1 MSPPTVDKFLG
12 EIAQILRDRDGV
24 KLKQYLVYEP
34 PFVPL
39 YEQMISE
46 IRQVYGPGIHDA
58 LEKKCTSFI
67 PEYDDEV
74 DGGSRASFITFMV
87 RYFIFLR
94 DLDVTNL
101 VETHEKLK
109 ALLK

>member
-1 MSPPTVDKFLG
+1 MSPPTVDKFLQG
-12 EIAQILRDRDGV
+12 IAQILRDRDGV
-24 KLKQYLVYEP
+24 KLQQYLRYEP
-34 PFVPL
+34 PFVPA

-46 IRQVYGPGIHDA
+46 IRQVYGPGSHDA

-67 PEYDDEV
+67 PEYDGGV
-74 DGGSRASFITFMV
+74 DGGSRASFLTFMV
-87 RYFIFLR
+87 KYFVFLR

-101 VETHEKLK
+101 VETHDQLK

>member
-1 MSPPTVDKFLG
+1 MGPPTVDKFLG
-12 EIAQILRDRDGV
+12 EIAQILRDKNGA
-24 KLKQYLVYEP
+24 KLQQYLVYEP

-39 YEQMISE
+39 YQQMISE
-46 IRQVYGPGIHDA
+46 IRQVYGPGSHDV

-67 PEYDDEV
+67 PEYDDGV
-74 DGGSRASFITFMV
+74 DGGSRTSFITFMV
-87 RYFIFLR
+87 KYFVFLR

-101 VETHEKLK
+101 VETHDQLK

>member
-12 EIAQILRDRDGV
+12 EIAQILRGKDGV
-24 KLKQYLVYEP
+24 KLQQYLVYEP

-46 IRQVYGPGIHDA
+46 IRQVYGLGSHDA

-67 PEYDDEV
+67 PEYDDGI
-74 DGGSRASFITFMV
+74 DGGSRASFIMFLV
-87 RYFIFLR
+87 KYFVFLR

-101 VETHEKLK
+101 VETHDQLK